1 MIYLPKVGLP
11 YKGSKRKNAKK
22 IVDFI
27 LSDFPECE
35 YVYDLFGGGGAI
47 SFEFIQRPQIK
58 KVFYNEINTGI
69 VSLLKDIRDNGVSEK
84 YYNWIDRETF
94 HKHKKD
100 DDWFG
105 GLVKCCWSFGNNQ
118 LSYLFSEQN
127 EKLKKPLHLA
137 IVEKDEKYLKDFEEI
152 SGIQIPSELLDF
164 ETINERRL
172 KVMGFVK
179 KNKNTEKR
187 IELERLERLQQLQ
200 QIERLQQLQQLE
212 QLQQIERLEIINNSF
227 VNVKIETPL
236 EKTVVYLDPPYGKSN
251 TNSYQHGGNNY
262 SEMQEEVNKYI
273 DNSKYRIYLSGYD
286 SKFLKVLE
294 YEHTMSATHLG
305 STKVNECLFSNQTKE
320 EFENKQKSMVMI

>member
-1 MIYLPKVGLP
+1 MGLP

-69 VSLLKDIRDNGVSEK
+69 VSLLKDIIDNGVSEK

-187 IELERLERLQQLQ
+187 IELEQLEILQQLERLERL
-200 QIERLQQLQQLE
+200 E
-212 QLQQIERLEIINNSF
+212 QIERLEIINDNY

-236 EKTVVYLDPPYGKSN
+236 EKTVIYLDPPYGKSN
-251 TNSYQHGGNNY
+251 TKSYQHGGNNY

-294 YEHTMSATHLG
+294 YDHIMNANRLG
-305 STKVNECLFSNQTKE
+305 CTKVNECLFSNQTKG
-320 EFENKQKSMVMI
+320 F